1 MVAQRF
7 GVAREGSAMI
17 ALLILAVIGAM
28 AGGVGGALTNGVD
41 GFVLGSCAGFVLGV
55 LAWITDSMAQHRA
68 QELQSDQLL
77 HEFDQATP
85 PLYEPPPARQP
96 SGERRRSS

>member
-7 GVAREGSAMI
+7 GEAREGSAMI

-55 LAWITDSMAQHRA
+55 LAWITDSMAQQRA
-68 QELQSDQLL
+68 QALQSDQLFN
-77 HEFDQATP
+77 EFDQATP
-85 PLYEPPPARQP
+85 PLYEPPPARQHP
-96 SGERRRSS
+96 GERSRST

>member
-1 MVAQRF
+1 
-7 GVAREGSAMI
+7 MI
-17 ALLILAVIGAM
+17 ALLVLAVIGAM

-68 QELQSDQLL
+68 HELQPDQLFN
-77 HEFDQATP
+77 EFDQATP
-85 PLYEPPPARQP
+85 PLYEPPPARQHP
-96 SGERRRSS
+96 GERGRSA